1 MPKLYKIL
9 FISFIIILSSCDRR
23 QLIKVTAQDILD
35 TAALEKGKRAVLI
48 NIWATW

>member
-9 FISFIIILSSCDRR
+9 FISFIIILVGCDRGYVVR
-23 QLIKVTAQDILD
+23 VTAQDILD
-35 TAALEKGKRAVLI
+35 AAALEKGKRAVLI